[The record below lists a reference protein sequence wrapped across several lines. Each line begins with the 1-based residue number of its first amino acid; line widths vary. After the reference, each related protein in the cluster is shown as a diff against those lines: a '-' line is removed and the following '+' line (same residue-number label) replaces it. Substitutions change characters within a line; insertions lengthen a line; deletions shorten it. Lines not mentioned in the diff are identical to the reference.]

1 MKTEINSDYIKFTL
15 PAAKKVKT
23 EIKTE
28 VKKEPGTPKKLT
40 SIKPTS
46 QLELDMVKTLM
57 SLNKTVVKKET
68 LDKADSKLE
77 VAKAQ
82 GPAQK
87 PTRRPA
93 KGATQGPVKPE
104 VTKAQG
110 PDPEPAQSSI
120 VKTLMSLNKTAGKKE
135 TKLEVAKAQ
144 GPTQGTAKPEV
155 AKAKETLVKALTKL
169 ECAYAQ
175 GPAQG
180 PTQGTAKHEVAKAQG
195 PAQGLAKPE
204 ISKLINNPNKSTGNG
219 NKRKQKFETDGKIY
233 VCKVCQQEFKLIRE
247 FEDHSMTAH
256 TSNAP
261 KNENVPLKSKSE
273 TAKLYV
279 CNICQKNFKSINGFQ
294 NHTLKVHSSGVV
306 SDTTPKNENIQVKS
320 EVKSEIKTD
329 IKTEIKNEI
338 KSEIKTEIIKELLD
352 EMDEI
357 FKRGND
363 LLLQRKTKKEAESE
377 VKDDVFKKVDK
388 ILNKS
393 KTKTQNTPL
402 KGPQNNSKIESP
414 PKLNLQPALTPFN
427 GMVMEVSV
435 FFLFI

>member
-1 MKTEINSDYIKFTL
+1 MKTEIKSDYKKVTF

-87 PTRRPA
+87 LTRRPA
-93 KGATQGPVKPE
+93 NGSTQGTAKPE

-110 PDPEPAQSSI
+110 PAQSSI

-144 GPTQGTAKPEV
+144 GPTQGNAKPEV

-169 ECAYAQ
+169 EGAKAQGPVKGPTQGTANPEVAIAQ

-180 PTQGTAKHEVAKAQG
+180 SAKPEVAKV
-195 PAQGLAKPE
+195 
-204 ISKLINNPNKSTGNG
+204 INNQNKSTGNG

-233 VCKVCQQEFKLIRE
+233 VCKVCQKEFKLIRE

-256 TSNAP
+256 TSNPP
-261 KNENVPLKSKSE
+261 KNENVSLKSKSE

-279 CNICQKNFKSINGFQ
+279 CNICQKDFKSINGFQ

-320 EVKSEIKTD
+320 EIKSEIKSEVKSEIKSEV
-329 IKTEIKNEI
+329 KTEIK
-338 KSEIKTEIIKELLD
+338 TEVKKEPLD

-357 FKRGND
+357 LKRGND
-363 LLLQRKTKKEAESE
+363 LLLQRKTKKEE
-377 VKDDVFKKVDK
+377 DDVFKKVDN
-388 ILNKS
+388 ILKKS
-393 KTKTQNTPL
+393 KSKTQNTPL
-402 KGPQNNSKIESP
+402 KKPD
-414 PKLNLQPALTPFN
+414 LQPALTPFQSTI
-427 GMVMEVSV
+427 MEVSV
-435 FFLFI
+435 FVCFVFMYFFIYIFSFIFILSR